1 MSSSPTPFTPP
12 TTEDDDLS
20 WLRLIRSRRVGPAT
34 FRRLTAEHGSARAAL
49 AALPAIARAA
59 GVADYAP
66 CTEADARAELAAGR
80 AAGAFLLRADDP
92 CYPARLS
99 DLPDAPPLLWC
110 MGDPALLS
118 RPMVALVG
126 ARNASSIGLRMAR
139 RLAEGL
145 GAAGAVVVSGLARG
159 IDAAAHAAALG
170 PGTVAVMAGGVD
182 AVYPP
187 ENADLAAAIA
197 AQGLRLSERPPG
209 AEARARD
216 FPARNRIVAGLAL
229 GVVVVEAAARS
240 GSLLTARDAL
250 DLGREVMAVPGHP
263 VDPRAGGCN
272 QLIREG
278 ATLVRDAEDV
288 LAVLGARLADGQGL
302 KPVTEGRQRSGPA
315 ADPNR
320 LPHLSRKTPEAARP
334 SEGTLAGAILAR
346 LGMTPIAEDQLIRD
360 LALPARDVAPEV
372 VALELAGVIRRGAG
386 GMIARA

>member
-99 DLPDAPPLLWC
+99 DLPDAPPVLWC

-216 FPARNRIVAGLAL
+216 FPARNRIVAGLTL

-288 LAVLGARLADGQGL
+288 LAALGARLADGQGL

>member
-1 MSSSPTPFTPP
+1 
-12 TTEDDDLS
+12 
-20 WLRLIRSRRVGPAT
+20 
-34 FRRLTAEHGSARAAL
+34 
-49 AALPAIARAA
+49 
-59 GVADYAP
+59 
-66 CTEADARAELAAGR
+66 
-80 AAGAFLLRADDP
+80 
-92 CYPARLS
+92 
-99 DLPDAPPLLWC
+99 
-110 MGDPALLS
+110 
-118 RPMVALVG
+118 
-126 ARNASSIGLRMAR
+126 MAR

>member
-1 MSSSPTPFTPP
+1 LSSSPTPFTPP

-99 DLPDAPPLLWC
+99 DLPDAPPVLWC

-288 LAVLGARLADGQGL
+288 LAALGARLADGQGL

>member
-1 MSSSPTPFTPP
+1 
-12 TTEDDDLS
+12 
-20 WLRLIRSRRVGPAT
+20 VGPAT

-59 GVADYAP
+59 GVADYSP
-66 CTEADARAELAAGR
+66 CAEAEARAELATGR
-80 AAGAFLLRADDP
+80 AAGAFVLRADDP
-92 CYPARLS
+92 RYPARLR
-99 DLPDAPPLLWC
+99 DLPDAPPVLWC
-110 MGDPALLS
+110 LGEPALLA

-170 PGTVAVMAGGVD
+170 SGTIAVMAGGID
-182 AVYPP
+182 TVYPP
-187 ENADLAAAIA
+187 ENGELAAAIA
-197 AQGLRLSERPPG
+197 AQGLRISERPPG

-229 GVVVVEAAARS
+229 GVVVVEAAVRS

-272 QLIREG
+272 QLIRTG
-278 ATLVRDAEDV
+278 ATLVRDAADV
-288 LAVLGARLADGQGL
+288 LEALQEALPGAAGPPLRGAGPGGTAAGGAHAAPHAVRHTSLH
-302 KPVTEGRQRSGPA
+302 SGPDAMLHAAPHAGPRA
-315 ADPNR
+315 AD
-320 LPHLSRKTPEAARP
+320 RP
-334 SEGTLAGAILAR
+334 SRVSGSGGDADPGGALAAAILDR
-346 LGMTPIAEDQLIRD
+346 LGVAPIAEDQLIRD
-360 LALPARDVAPEV
+360 LARPACEVAPEV
-372 VALELAGVIRRGAG
+372 VALELAGAIRRGAG
-386 GMIARA
+386 GMLARA

>member
-1 MSSSPTPFTPP
+1 LSSSPTPFTPP

>member
-288 LAVLGARLADGQGL
+288 LAALGARLADGQGL

>member
-99 DLPDAPPLLWC
+99 DLPDAPPVLWC

>member
-1 MSSSPTPFTPP
+1 LSSSPTPFTPP

-99 DLPDAPPLLWC
+99 DLPDAPPVLWC

-216 FPARNRIVAGLAL
+216 FPARNRIVAGLTL

-288 LAVLGARLADGQGL
+288 LAALGARLADGQGL

>member
-99 DLPDAPPLLWC
+99 DLPDAPPVLWC

-216 FPARNRIVAGLAL
+216 FPARNRIVAGLTL

>member
-92 CYPARLS
+92 RYPARLS

-187 ENADLAAAIA
+187 ENAELAAAIA

-278 ATLVRDAEDV
+278 ATLVRDAADV
-288 LAVLGARLADGQGL
+288 LAALQEVLPLHAATALPGVPPSDAPAPAVHRAVAPLAGGALAD
-302 KPVTEGRQRSGPA
+302 
-315 ADPNR
+315 
-320 LPHLSRKTPEAARP
+320 
-334 SEGTLAGAILAR
+334 AILAR
-346 LGMTPIAEDQLIRD
+346 LGVAPIAEDQLIRD
-360 LALPARDVAPEV
+360 LARPAHEVAPEV
-372 VALELAGVIRRGAG
+372 VALELAGAIRRGAG

>member
-34 FRRLTAEHGSARAAL
+34 FRRLMAEHGSARAAL

-66 CTEADARAELAAGR
+66 CTEAEARAELAAGR
-80 AAGAFLLRADDP
+80 AAGAFLLRADDSR
-92 CYPARLS
+92 YPARLH
-99 DLPDAPPLLWC
+99 DLPDAPPVLWC
-110 MGDPALLS
+110 MGEAALLG

-126 ARNASSIGLRMAR
+126 ARNASSVGLRMAR

-145 GAAGAVVVSGLARG
+145 GAAGAVVGSGLARG

-170 PGTVAVMAGGVD
+170 RGTVAVMAGGVD
-182 AVYPP
+182 SIYPP
-187 ENADLAAAIA
+187 ENAELAAAIA

-209 AEARARD
+209 TEARARD
-216 FPARNRIVAGLAL
+216 FPARNRIVAGMAL
-229 GVVVVEAAARS
+229 GVVVVEAAVRS

-250 DLGREVMAVPGHP
+250 DLGRAVMAVPGHP

-278 ATLVRDAEDV
+278 ATLVRDAADV
-288 LAVLGARLADGQGL
+288 LEALAEVLPVAGVSPGQVPRIVRGETATAAPLPPPQGPGAGAAGALA
-302 KPVTEGRQRSGPA
+302 E
-315 ADPNR
+315 
-320 LPHLSRKTPEAARP
+320 
-334 SEGTLAGAILAR
+334 AILAR
-346 LGMTPIAEDQLIRD
+346 LGVAPIPEDQLIRD
-360 LALPARDVAPEV
+360 LARPASEVAPEV
-372 VALELAGVIRRGAG
+372 VALELAGAIRRGAG
-386 GMIARA
+386 GMLARG

>member
-1 MSSSPTPFTPP
+1 LSSSPTPFTPP

-99 DLPDAPPLLWC
+99 DLPDAPPVLWC